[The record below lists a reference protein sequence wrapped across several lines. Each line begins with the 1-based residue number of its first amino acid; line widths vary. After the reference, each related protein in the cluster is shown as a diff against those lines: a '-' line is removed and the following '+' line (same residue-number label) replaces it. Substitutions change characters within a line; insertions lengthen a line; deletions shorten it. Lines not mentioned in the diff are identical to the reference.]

1 MLLEVTPASATVAA
15 ASSSQPLLLLLPG
28 IPFELFFVIAVSEG
42 KTVQF
47 GGGSQSRGEFFIFI
61 FITDFEQQIIQNL
74 NLLPPPPS
82 SGP

>member
-1 MLLEVTPASATVAA
+1 MYLNITRRISKTTPRHAMLLEVTPASATVAA

-47 GGGSQSRGEFFIFI
+47 GGGKSVTR
-61 FITDFEQQIIQNL
+61 
-74 NLLPPPPS
+74 
-82 SGP
+82 